1 MIKVGIV
8 TISDSC
14 SKKTH
19 EDESGPTIKKM
30 VEAKGLKVERY
41 EIVPDE
47 RETIKGAV
55 INMVDIM
62 QLDMVLTTGGTGIGP
77 RDVTPEAVKP
87 LLDKELPGV
96 SEQLTTIGAQNSPRA
111 ILSRGLAGVRRQS
124 LIVNLPGS
132 PRGVE
137 ESLNAILDVLIHSVD
152 MIHGKGH

>member
-1 MIKVGIV
+1 MVCKLAGPLGFVGL
-8 TISDSC
+8 
-14 SKKTH
+14 
-19 EDESGPTIKKM
+19 GYTIKKM

-96 SEQLTTIGAQNSPRA
+96 SEQIRRIGAQNSPRA

>member
-14 SKKTH
+14 SKKTR

-30 VEAKGLKVERY
+30 VEEKDLKVERY

-47 RETIKGAV
+47 REAIKGAV

-62 QLDMVLTTGGTGIGP
+62 KLDMVLTTGGTGIGP

-96 SEQLTTIGAQNSPRA
+96 SEQIRRIGAQNSPRA

>member
-1 MIKVGIV
+1 MK
-8 TISDSC
+8 
-14 SKKTH
+14 
-19 EDESGPTIKKM
+19 
-30 VEAKGLKVERY
+30 
-41 EIVPDE
+41 
-47 RETIKGAV
+47 
-55 INMVDIM
+55 
-62 QLDMVLTTGGTGIGP
+62 LDMVLTTGGTGIGP

-87 LLDKELPGV
+87 LLDKELPVV
-96 SEQLTTIGAQNSPRA
+96 SEQIRRIGAQNSPRA

>member
-1 MIKVGIV
+1 MIRVGIL

-14 SKKTH
+14 SKKTR
-19 EDESGPTIKKM
+19 EDESGPTIKKI
-30 VEAKGLKVERY
+30 VEGKGLKVERY

-47 RETIKGAV
+47 REAIKGAI

-62 QLDMVLTTGGTGIGP
+62 KLDIVLTTGGTGIGP
-77 RDVTPEAVKP
+77 RDVTPEAVKL
-87 LLDKELPGV
+87 LLDKELPGI
-96 SEQLTTIGAQNSPRA
+96 SEQIRRLGAQNSPRA

-137 ESLNAILDVLIHSVD
+137 ESLNAILDVLIHGVD
-152 MIHGKGH
+152 MIYGKGH

>member
-14 SKKTH
+14 SKKIR

-30 VEAKGLKVERY
+30 VEAKGLKVKRY

-47 RETIKGAV
+47 REAIKGAI
-55 INMVDIM
+55 INMADIM
-62 QLDMVLTTGGTGIGP
+62 KLDMILTSGGTGIGP

-87 LLDKELPGV
+87 LIDKELPGV
-96 SEQLTTIGAQNSPRA
+96 SEQIRRIGALNSPRA
-111 ILSRGLAGVRRQS
+111 ILSRGLTGTRRQS

-132 PRGVE
+132 PKGVA
-137 ESLNAILDVLIHSVD
+137 ESLGAILDVLVHAVD
-152 MIHGKGH
+152 MIHEKGH

>member
-14 SKKTH
+14 SKKAR
-19 EDESGPTIKKM
+19 EDESGSMIKKM

-41 EIVPDE
+41 EFVPDE
-47 RETIKGAV
+47 REAIKGAV
-55 INMVDIM
+55 INMVDVM
-62 QLDMVLTTGGTGIGP
+62 RLDMVLTTGGTGIGP

-96 SEQLTTIGAQNSPRA
+96 SEQIRRIGAQNSPRA

>member
-19 EDESGPTIKKM
+19 EDESGPMIKKM
-30 VEAKGLKVERY
+30 VEAKGLKVERH

-47 RETIKGAV
+47 REAIKSAV
-55 INMVDIM
+55 INMVDVM
-62 QLDMVLTTGGTGIGP
+62 KLDMVLTTGGTGIGP

-96 SEQLTTIGAQNSPRA
+96 SEQIRRIGAQNSPRA

>member
-14 SKKTH
+14 FKKTR

-47 RETIKGAV
+47 REAIKGVV
-55 INMVDIM
+55 INMVDVIK
-62 QLDMVLTTGGTGIGP
+62 LDMVLTTGGTGIGP

-96 SEQLTTIGAQNSPRA
+96 SEQIRRIGAQNSPRA

>member
-1 MIKVGIV
+1 MIKVGILTV
-8 TISDSC
+8 SDSC
-14 SKKTH
+14 SKKRR
-19 EDESGPTIKKM
+19 EDESGPTIKKI

-41 EIVPDE
+41 EVVPDE
-47 RETIKGAV
+47 REAIKGAV

-62 QLDMVLTTGGTGIGP
+62 KLDMILTTGGTGIGP
-77 RDVTPEAVKP
+77 RDVTPEAIKP

-96 SEQLTTIGAQNSPRA
+96 SEQIRRLGAQNSPRA
-111 ILSRGLAGVRRQS
+111 ILSRGSAGMRRQS

-137 ESLNAILDVLIHSVD
+137 ESLNAILDVLIHGVD